1 MTFVLSQ
8 INQDGIIMASDSSE
22 THTDKRTGV
31 RKFVEVDKTLYFD
44 EINIGISTWG
54 DAEVGNHGINEWLDQ
69 AVADFK
75 SHSQSENILQE
86 ITLFLAK
93 RLDKAFGLDGK
104 KVNSSLHMGLHVAG
118 YNSILKNALPGI
130 CHVFIEPG
138 FSQFDPQMT
147 MLSLP
152 NQEANF
158 HLRNGMYKE
167 FAIMW
172 PALSGIDA
180 SFRGLIAAL
189 YQNEIEPPKDP
200 VSLQAE
206 WLGNWVKQMCLVIKT
221 AGLPEYIGKTVKV
234 LTFDCAR
241 NVRWFHLP
249 EMNELKPCK

>member
-8 INQDGIIMASDSSE
+8 INKDGVIMASDSSE
-22 THTDKRTGV
+22 TRTNERTGV
-31 RKFVEVDKTLYFD
+31 QEFVEVDKTLYFD

-54 DAEVGNHGINEWLDQ
+54 DAEVGNQGINEWLNQ
-69 AVADFK
+69 SVAEFE
-75 SHSQSENILQE
+75 SQFQSEAILQE
-86 ITLFLAK
+86 ITSFFAK
-93 RLDKAFGLDGK
+93 KLDNAFGLDGK
-104 KVNSSLHMGLHVAG
+104 KVNPSLHMGLHIAG
-118 YNSILKNALPGI
+118 YNSTTEKVLPGI

-138 FSQFDPQMT
+138 FTQFDPQMT

-152 NQEANF
+152 NEGTNF
-158 HLRNGMYKE
+158 HLRNGMYEE

-180 SFRGLIAAL
+180 SFRGLIATR
-189 YQNEIEPPKDP
+189 YQNEIQPPKDP

-221 AGLPEYIGKTVKV
+221 AGLPEYIGKTVKI
-234 LTFDCAR
+234 LTFNFER

-249 EMNELKPCK
+249 QMKESESGK